1 MTINVLDD
9 EVNKYYE
16 ENMLLKDK
24 DTRKPLDNQNDGVK
38 LSIFNSDSTNIF
50 MGTVWPN
57 EQYEYDADKGGEY
70 KICIALTDSMFVNGF
85 TQIKT

>member
-24 DTRKPLDNQNDGVK
+24 DTRKPLDNQ
-38 LSIFNSDSTNIF
+38 
-50 MGTVWPN
+50 
-57 EQYEYDADKGGEY
+57 
-70 KICIALTDSMFVNGF
+70 
-85 TQIKT
+85 